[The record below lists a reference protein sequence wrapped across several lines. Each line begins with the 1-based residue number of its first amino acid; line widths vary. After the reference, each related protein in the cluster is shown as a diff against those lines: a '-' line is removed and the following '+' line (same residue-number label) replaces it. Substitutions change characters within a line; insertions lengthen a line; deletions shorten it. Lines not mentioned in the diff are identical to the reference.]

1 MTLQKAKLICL
12 DSGGLDAGAEYNITF
27 MFNPSQLAF
36 EGIVKTSENPGART
50 QDKGTPKVSFSNIKA
65 YKVSISNILFDTY
78 EEGDDV
84 IGRYINKFKK
94 AVEFAP
100 GKERPPIYR
109 FEWGSKVY
117 LRACFVERLSYKL
130 TMFLPNGTPV
140 RAVIDS
146 LSLKEADEP
155 KPNGSVSTPNAD
167 NRTRQTD
174 TPQNRR
180 KKINSQRR

>member
-1 MTLQKAKLICL
+1 MTLQKAKLACL
-12 DSGGLDAGAEYNITF
+12 DGASHIEF

-65 YKVSISNILFDTY
+65 YKVTISNILFDTY
-78 EEGDDV
+78 EEGGDV
-84 IGRYINKFKK
+84 IDRYISKFKE

-100 GKERPPIYR
+100 DKERPPIYR
-109 FEWGSKVY
+109 FEWGNKVY
-117 LRACFVERLSYKL
+117 LRACFIEKLSYKL

-155 KPNGSVSTPNAD
+155 KPNGAVNAPNTD
-167 NRTRQTD
+167 NKTRQTD
-174 TPQNRR
+174 TLQNRR
-180 KKINSQRR
+180 KRVNNRRR